1 MYIYIVY
8 ISSDVSNT
16 LHVPSTRKNM
26 YFISC
31 DLLAGGFNPSP
42 ASMLVTPT
50 RSSSGIYRDIPK
62 TSPWNKLILDTWIP
76 TISGMYPFMYTYIYI
91 HTYIS
96 FFISGDLFKGV
107 WVSVAKSCYLMLF
120 SFVNGVW
127 NTRGMGLTRRNVLF
141 FSIEHIVVSVLW
153 DVGRVCW
160 VEGYSAFF

>member
-1 MYIYIVY
+1 MTSHVWSCPLWFCYHVSRERIMHIIMYVYIYIVY

-91 HTYIS
+91 YTRIS
-96 FFISGDLFKGV
+96 LS
-107 WVSVAKSCYLMLF
+107 SS
-120 SFVNGVW
+120 
-127 NTRGMGLTRRNVLF
+127 RGIYSKEYEF
-141 FSIEHIVVSVLW
+141 LW
-153 DVGRVCW
+153 LNHVI
-160 VEGYSAFF
+160 